1 MSSVLGTSLR
11 NPAPTS
17 GAIAKG
23 RIPATTVATRKR
35 TLPSVQSLQN
45 PSIRASV
52 TDLQTNSTAAAPL
65 FCKPF
70 QKEWEKK
77 YDEGDILF
85 VKAEDVSVNSRNRF
99 HTVANLPVLNQLLR
113 TTRDIEPGGQRGK
126 RTYRADA
133 EGFRNLMEHWHFF
146 GVMLNDMD
154 TSSQFQRLLNVT
166 VRGRCRL
173 PNYWSHDAGRA
184 FGPHGGNKELKK
196 GQIVWIGF
204 IRTHVGDAPTT
215 TGNPG
220 DPILSKDVG
229 GYQMQAPLQ
238 YEPDGART
246 YVQKTGTTKG
256 EEAYWQ
262 AIPVL
267 ERTDPQG
274 KGSGNKDFDR
284 CVHKIPIAVIH
295 HLPFKNQPLKRQ
307 IKARQVTDAGKLL
320 DRMEVFVRI

>member
-1 MSSVLGTSLR
+1 MSSIFGNSLR
-11 NPAPTS
+11 SPAPTP
-17 GAIAKG
+17 GAISKG
-23 RIPATTVATRKR
+23 SIPASTVATRKR
-35 TLPSVQSLQN
+35 NLPTIQSLGN

-113 TTRDIEPGGQRGK
+113 TTRDIAPNGNRGP
-126 RTYRADA
+126 RTYRADS
-133 EGFRNLMEHWHFF
+133 EGFRNLMNDWHFF

-154 TSSQFQRLLNVT
+154 TASQFQRLLNVT

-184 FGPHGGNKELKK
+184 FGPHGGNRELKK
-196 GQIVWIGF
+196 GQVVWIGF

-215 TGNPG
+215 GGKT
-220 DPILSKDVG
+220 DSKDT
-229 GYQMQAPLQ
+229 GYQMDTPLQ
-238 YEPDGART
+238 YEPDGARA
-246 YVQKTGTTKG
+246 YVQKTSGGTVG

-267 ERTDPQG
+267 EPSDPMG
-274 KGSGNKDFDR
+274 RGGGNADFNR

-307 IKARQVTDAGKLL
+307 VKARKVTDSGKLL

>member
-1 MSSVLGTSLR
+1 LG
-11 NPAPTS
+11 
-17 GAIAKG
+17 
-23 RIPATTVATRKR
+23 
-35 TLPSVQSLQN
+35 N

-70 QKEWEKK
+70 QKEWEKS

-113 TTRDIEPGGQRGK
+113 TTRDVAPNGQRGP

-133 EGFRNLMEHWHFF
+133 QGFRNLMEHWHFF

-154 TSSQFQRLLNVT
+154 TGSQFQRLLNVT

-184 FGPHGGNKELKK
+184 FGPHGGNRELKK
-196 GQIVWIGF
+196 GQVVWIGF
-204 IRTHVGDAPTT
+204 IRTHVGDAPTDLT
-215 TGNPG
+215 TGA
-220 DPILSKDVG
+220 ILSKDT
-229 GYQMQAPLQ
+229 GYQLDTPLQ
-238 YEPDGART
+238 YEPDGARA
-246 YVQKTGTTKG
+246 YVQKTSGGTVG
-256 EEAYWQ
+256 EESYWQ

-267 ERTDPQG
+267 EPTDPNVSR
-274 KGSGNKDFDR
+274 GSGNADFNR

-307 IKARQVTDAGKLL
+307 VKARTVTDAGKLL

>member
-1 MSSVLGTSLR
+1 MSSIFGNSLR
-11 NPAPTS
+11 SPAPTL
-17 GAIAKG
+17 GAVSKG
-23 RIPATTVATRKR
+23 RIPASTVATRKR
-35 TLPSVQSLQN
+35 NLPTVQSLGN

-113 TTRDIEPGGQRGK
+113 TTRDIAPNGQRGP
-126 RTYRADA
+126 RTYRADSQ
-133 EGFRNLMEHWHFF
+133 GFRNLMEHWHFF

-184 FGPHGGNKELKK
+184 FGPHGGNRDLKK
-196 GQIVWIGF
+196 GQVVWIGF
-204 IRTHVGDAPTT
+204 IRTHVGDAPTDGA
-215 TGNPG
+215 GN
-220 DPILSKDVG
+220 ILSKDT
-229 GYQMQAPLQ
+229 GYQLDTPLQ
-238 YEPDGART
+238 YEPDGARA
-246 YVQKTGTTKG
+246 YVQKTGSAVG
-256 EEAYWQ
+256 EESYWQ

-267 ERTDPQG
+267 EPSSDDNVVG
-274 KGSGNKDFDR
+274 KGGGNADFNR

-307 IKARQVTDAGKLL
+307 VKARTVTDAGKLL